1 MKTHM
6 VIMMLCLTVICQL
19 HAQSPGMDN
28 YSYPVIV
35 SIDNLPQSIKSEVL
49 DSLYYHK
56 LKKSDYISFV
66 SQDHIKGTTQL
77 NIRSKRAK
85 DGFLFVNECVRDC
98 AAGDSLVSLVYVYN
112 DETITTKKDVSRMLR
127 LRKKRIRVKEI
138 KRDDQTNA
146 ITVYV
151 VKKE

>member
-6 VIMMLCLTVICQL
+6 VILMLCLTFICQL
-19 HAQSPGMDN
+19 HAQTPGMDN

-49 DSLYYHK
+49 DSLYYRK
-56 LKKSDYISFV
+56 LKKSDYTSFV
-66 SQDHIKGTTQL
+66 SKDHINGITKL
-77 NIRSKRAK
+77 NILSKRAK

-98 AAGDSLVSLVYVYN
+98 VASDSLVSLVYVYN
-112 DETITTKKDVSRMLR
+112 DETIKTKKDVSRMLR